1 MRSLAA
7 QRGITMWGMLFVSM
21 LVVAFVLLFLKLL
34 PPYIE
39 DGKVRTALE
48 NVGKQPGSASF
59 TRAEIVNAL
68 ERRFEIDSVS
78 RVDLAKDLS
87 LERSPDGRGK
97 VIRIQYDVVVPL
109 VYNISALIQFDNS
122 VEAGRVSP

>member
-7 QRGITMWGMLFVSM
+7 QRGITMWGMLLVSM

-48 NVGKQPGSASF
+48 NMSKQPGSANFS
-59 TRAEIVNAL
+59 RMEIVNAL
-68 ERRFEIDSVS
+68 ERRFQIDDVS
-78 RVDLAKDLS
+78 RVDLVKDLS

-109 VYNISALIQFDNS
+109 VYNVSALIQFDNS
-122 VEAGRVSP
+122 VEAGRVNP